1 MRFSTLYYIPEV
13 DVKRG
18 YKVYT
23 VQERRAGVIA
33 RVMDG
38 KSADYVLAEYGV
50 TIRTKGRDMNT
61 IGDL

>member
-1 MRFSTLYYIPEV
+1 MRFSTLSNIPEV

-23 VQERRAGVIA
+23 VQERRAGLISRVI
-33 RVMDG
+33 DG

-50 TIRTKGRDMNT
+50 SIRT
-61 IGDL
+61 